1 MRNTKLYSVLEY
13 FDKKEQSHLKKFL
26 ESAYFNSNEDLVKI
40 FDLTIK
46 HLNAHHNEKP
56 FEKKEVW
63 KAVQGKKPYDDV
75 RFRKYMSD
83 LLKLIESFLAQRV
96 YEQTPLLQATT
107 LLEAVE
113 QKDLEKIYNSAMR
126 TARRLSEQATYR
138 EANYYFHQYQIELNY
153 YKLTDFENKRT
164 VATNEKEMVQN
175 LDYFYLAEKLRIYCS
190 ILSRQ
195 SIVNSKTD
203 LLFFEEIISHIEKH
217 KFDQIPAITIYY
229 QIYLTQTDIENEE
242 HFFKL
247 KELLNE
253 HYELFPP
260 SQSYDMYT
268 FAINYCIRK
277 SNAGAANFLKELFF
291 LYKELLQKDHII
303 SNIEFSPWH
312 FRNIVAVGTR
322 HGEYDWVENFI
333 NEFQHFLPSNFRL
346 NAVTYNLAT
355 LYFYQK
361 KYDLVIEK
369 LRDIEFEDFS
379 YNLNSK
385 SMLIATYYETE
396 ETEPLYSLFDSF
408 RTYLRRHRDLPG
420 SRRVLYTNL
429 IKFTKKLTK
438 LTYRDKKGIQKLK
451 EELEATK
458 NIASRNWLLEKIA
471 EMES

>member
-26 ESAYFNSNEDLVKI
+26 ESPYFNTNKDLVKI
-40 FDLTIK
+40 FDLATK
-46 HLNAHHNEKP
+46 HINSQKTDKP
-56 FEKKEVW
+56 FKKSTVW
-63 KAVQGKKPYDDV
+63 KALQGNKPYDDV

-96 YEQTPLLQATT
+96 YENTPLLQATH

-113 QKDLEKIYNSAMR
+113 EKYSEKIYNSAMR
-126 TARRLSEQATYR
+126 TARRLSDRAIYR
-138 EANYYFHQYQIELNY
+138 EANYFFHQYQIELNY

-164 VATNEKEMVQN
+164 EATNEKEMVQN

-195 SIVNSKTD
+195 SIVNSETD
-203 LLFFEEIISHIEKH
+203 LLFFEEIINHVEKY
-217 KFDQIPAITIYY
+217 KFEDIPAITIYY
-229 QIYLTQTDIENEE
+229 QIYLTQTELEKEE

-253 HYELFPP
+253 HYKLFPP
-260 SQSYDMYT
+260 SQAYDMYT

-277 SNAGAANFLKELFF
+277 SNAGAANFQTELLS

-312 FRNIVAVGTR
+312 FKNITMVGLR
-322 HGEYDWVENFI
+322 HGEYDWVEKFI
-333 NEFQHFLPSNFRL
+333 NEFQHFLPANFRL
-346 NAVTYNLAT
+346 NAVTYNLAN

-385 SMLIATYYETE
+385 TILLATYYETDE
-396 ETEPLYSLFDSF
+396 IEPLYSLFDSF
-408 RTYLRRHRDLPG
+408 RAYLRRHRDLSGP
-420 SRRVLYTNL
+420 RRVLYTNL

-451 EELEATK
+451 EEVEATR
-458 NIASRNWLLEKIA
+458 NIASRNWVLEKIQ
-471 EMES
+471 EFE